1 MRKWY
6 RDLFYSF
13 PLQLVILHL
22 RNHLF
27 LLAVWL
33 FLAAMISGHMGRRL
47 GLSYLF
53 LDPEYLGMVNFYS
66 FYFIGL
72 AYGSF
77 FMSWNL
83 TTYLLTAHYFPFL
96 ASLSR
101 PFTKFCINNS
111 IIPLVFFLFYLVVMT
126 RFQAQYERLEFPVI
140 LMNVLGLICGALS
153 IIILYALYFHFTNR
167 DINDYDKKKELPPNL
182 SPNIAPGSRKMDL
195 DYIKQDRNRWKVA
208 TYLTEAC
215 RPRLVRSVAHYDS
228 KLLMNIFRQNH
239 LNALLMQLLTMIF
252 LLSLGYLIDYKP
264 FLIPAGASMFIML
277 SVLVAISG
285 AIAYW
290 FSGWRITMMLV
301 ILFGLNFFT
310 RFDAFKH
317 PNQAYGLD
325 YEAPPANYSYQ
336 SLQNICYSGQVEA
349 DKAATIN
356 ILEKWKKRVTSYP
369 GQKPKMVVLCASGGG
384 LKAAVWALKVVQTA
398 DSLLNGNLLD
408 HTVLITGASGGMIG
422 MSYLRELYLQ
432 KQTGQPINL
441 YDEQYIHAISRD
453 LLNSVA
459 FTIVSNDFFL
469 PWSSFEYEG
478 KSYHK
483 DRGYIFEKQLN
494 ENTGFIL
501 DKPLSAYQ
509 APEAAGL
516 IPMLYLSPSV
526 VNDGRR
532 LIISPQNVS
541 FMMIPPVGVEKKNS
555 VEVDAVDF
563 GWMFARNGA
572 RDLRF
577 LTALRMNSTYPYV
590 LPNVHLPSEP
600 EVEVM
605 DAGFLDNYGIT
616 SATRFIQVFQDWIR
630 ENTSGV
636 VLVQISSS
644 EKIEKINPSGKEG
657 MIESLFNPIGIA
669 GKVLVLQEFE
679 HDNNLGFIYDI
690 LGHENFEV
698 VQFLYHP
705 GDENKMRASVSFHI
719 TRQEKDN
726 VLSAIRLEHN
736 QSSLRQLNSVLGGSG
751 SRNALGSVGE

>member
-1 MRKWY
+1 MKKWY
-6 RDLFYSF
+6 RDIFYSF

-27 LLAVWL
+27 LLAIWL
-33 FLAAMISGHMGRRL
+33 FLGAMISGHMGRRL

-53 LDPEYLGMVNFYS
+53 LDPEYLGQVNFYS

-72 AYGSF
+72 AYGGF

-96 ASLSR
+96 ASLAR
-101 PFTKFCINNS
+101 PFTKFCINNA
-111 IIPLVFFLFYLVVMT
+111 IIPLVFFLFYLVSMT
-126 RFQAQYERLEFPVI
+126 RFQAHYERLEFPVI

-153 IIILYALYFHFTNR
+153 IILLYAFYFHFTNR
-167 DINDYDKKKELPPNL
+167 DISYYDKKGVIPPNL
-182 SPNIAPGSRKMDL
+182 SPNIAPGSRKVDL

-215 RPRLVRSVAHYDS
+215 RPRLVRSVAHYES

-239 LNALLMQLLTMIF
+239 LNALLLQLLTMIL

-264 FLIPAGASMFIML
+264 FLIPAGASMFIMF

-290 FSGWRITMMLV
+290 FTGWRITMMLV
-301 ILFGLNFFT
+301 ILIGLNFVTSFET
-310 RFDAFKH
+310 IKH
-317 PNQAYGLD
+317 PNRAYGLNYD
-325 YEAPPANYSYQ
+325 SLPAAYSYQ
-336 SLQNICYSGQVEA
+336 TLQDICYSGQVQA
-349 DKAATIN
+349 DKAATIG
-356 ILEKWKKRVTSYP
+356 ILENWKKRVAGYSR
-369 GQKPKMVVLCASGGG
+369 QKPKMVVLCVSGGG
-384 LKAAVWALKVVQTA
+384 LKAAIWALKVVQTA
-398 DSLLNGNLLD
+398 DSLLNGSLLD

-432 KQTGQPINL
+432 KQTGKPVDL
-441 YDEQYIHAISRD
+441 YDEQYIHSISKD

-459 FTIVSNDFFL
+459 FTIISNDFFL
-469 PWSSFEYEG
+469 PWSTFEYQG

-532 LIISPQNVS
+532 LIISPQKVS
-541 FMMIPPVGVEKKNS
+541 FMMIPPVGVEKPHS

-636 VLVQISSS
+636 VLMQISSS
-644 EKIEKINPSGKEG
+644 EKIEKINPSGNEG
-657 MIESLFNPIGIA
+657 IIEALFNPIGIA

-690 LGHENFEV
+690 LGRENFEV
-698 VQFLYHP
+698 LRFLYQP
-705 GDENKMRASVSFHI
+705 GEANQARASVSFHI
-719 TRQEKDN
+719 TQREKDN
-726 VLSAIRLEHN
+726 VLNAIRLEHN
-736 QSSLRQLNSVLGGSG
+736 QAGLRQLQTILGVSPPGS
-751 SRNALGSVGE
+751 ALGRAYD